1 MQSTTKPNP
10 CAQPNTIVSVSK
22 PGASQNKINPLKIPS
37 STQESRLTQTN
48 SFPGTGFLMAWRGRV
63 GVSGGGRRP
72 LFRPTSDLGRPQTPQ
87 AKNPARARTPPP
99 PSTPPGG
106 ARGALPPLS
115 LRHAPPSNPPP

>member
-48 SFPGTGFLMAWRGRV
+48 SFPGTGFLMAWRGRE
-63 GVSGGGRRP
+63 GVSGGGRGP
-72 LFRPTSDLGRPQTPQ
+72 LFLPPRGLGRPLTP
-87 AKNPARARTPPP
+87 PARNPRPAPAPPP
-99 PSTPPGG
+99 PPTPQ
-106 ARGALPPLS
+106 
-115 LRHAPPSNPPP
+115 

>member
-72 LFRPTSDLGRPQTPQ
+72 LFRPPSDLRRPPTPPP
-87 AKNPARARTPPP
+87 KNPARARTPPP
-99 PSTPPGG
+99 PPTPPPRPP
-106 ARGALPPLS
+106 AHHPPLS
-115 LRHAPPSNPPP
+115 PHHAPPAPP